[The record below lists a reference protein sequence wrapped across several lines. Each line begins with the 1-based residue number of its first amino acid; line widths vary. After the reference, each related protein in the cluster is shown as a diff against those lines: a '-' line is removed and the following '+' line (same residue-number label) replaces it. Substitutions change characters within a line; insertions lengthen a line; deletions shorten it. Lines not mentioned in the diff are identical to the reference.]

1 MRKNRRERGEGQ
13 FGCLVG
19 LILLAVAIFV
29 AWKMIPVKVKAA
41 EIRQTVVNEAHS
53 AGTHNDDR
61 IRGVILAKARED
73 NLPITAEDITIV
85 RGNGEITVT
94 VDYTVPIQFPGY
106 TYNWHL
112 HPEERAPIVI
122 F

>member
-1 MRKNRRERGEGQ
+1 MRKSRRERGESQ
-13 FGCLVG
+13 FGCLIG
-19 LILLAVAIFV
+19 LILLALAIFV

-41 EIRQTVVNEAHS
+41 ELRQTVVDEAKS

-61 IRGVILAKARED
+61 IKAAILAKARED
-73 NLPITAEDITIV
+73 NLPVTEQDINIV

-94 VDYTVPIQFPGY
+94 VTYTIPIVFPGY

-112 HPEERAPIVI
+112 VHEAQNPI

>member
-1 MRKNRRERGEGQ
+1 MRKSRRERGEGKL
-13 FGCLVG
+13 GCLVG
-19 LILLAVAIFV
+19 LILLGVAVFV

-41 EIRQTVVNEAHS
+41 ELRQTVVDEAKS

-61 IRGVILAKARED
+61 IRGAILKTARED
-73 NLPITAEDITIV
+73 DLPVTDDDIKIV
-85 RGNGEITVT
+85 RTTSEITVT
-94 VDYTVPIQFPGY
+94 VTYTIPIVFPGY

-112 HPEERAPIVI
+112 EHEARNPI

>member
-1 MRKNRRERGEGQ
+1 MRRNRRERGESQ
-13 FGCLVG
+13 FGCLIG
-19 LILLAVAIFV
+19 LILLALAIFV
-29 AWKMIPVKVKAA
+29 AWKMIPVKVRAA
-41 EIRQTVVNEAHS
+41 ELRQTVVNEAHS

-61 IRGVILAKARED
+61 IRAAILAKAREND
-73 NLPITAEDITIV
+73 LPVTENDVTIV
-85 RGNGEITVT
+85 RTTGEITVT

-106 TYNWHL
+106 VYNWHL

>member
-1 MRKNRRERGEGQ
+1 MRMSRRERGEGQ

-19 LILLAVAIFV
+19 LILLGVAIFV

-41 EIRQTVVNEAHS
+41 ELRQTVVDEAKS

-61 IRGVILAKARED
+61 IRAAILQMARED
-73 NLPITAEDITIV
+73 KLPVTEKDITIN
-85 RGNGEITVT
+85 RGNGEISVT
-94 VDYTVPIQFPGY
+94 VIYTIPIVFPGY
-106 TYNWHL
+106 TYNWHI
-112 HPEERAPIVI
+112 ENSVSNPI

>member
-1 MRKNRRERGEGQ
+1 MRNSRRERGESQ
-13 FGCLVG
+13 FGCLIG
-19 LILLAVAIFV
+19 LILLGLAIFV

-41 EIRQTVVNEAHS
+41 ELRQTVVNEAHS

-61 IRGVILAKARED
+61 IRGAILAKARED
-73 NLPITAEDITIV
+73 NLPVTEDNITIV

-112 HPEERAPIVI
+112 RPEEHAPIVI

>member
-1 MRKNRRERGEGQ
+1 MRKSRRERGEGKL
-13 FGCLVG
+13 GCLVG
-19 LILLAVAIFV
+19 LILLGVAIFV

-41 EIRQTVVNEAHS
+41 ELRQTVVDEAKS

-61 IRGVILAKARED
+61 IRGAILKTARED
-73 NLPITAEDITIV
+73 DLPVTEDNIKIV
-85 RGNGEITVT
+85 RTANEITVT
-94 VDYTVPIQFPGY
+94 VTYTIPIAFPGY

-112 HPEERAPIVI
+112 EHEARNPI

>member
-1 MRKNRRERGEGQ
+1 MRTSRRQRGESQ
-13 FGCLVG
+13 FGCLFG
-19 LILLAVAIFV
+19 LILLGLAIFV

-41 EIRQTVVNEAHS
+41 ELRQTVVDEAKS

-61 IRGVILAKARED
+61 IRGAILAKARED
-73 NLPITAEDITIV
+73 SLPVSEQDIVIV
-85 RGNGEITVT
+85 RSNGEITVT
-94 VDYTVPIQFPGY
+94 VTYTVPIVFPGY

-112 HPEERAPIVI
+112 SHSATNPI